1 MGLQPRNRALR
12 RIVLA
17 ILVLCGLAGVVI
29 GPILVRARG
38 PLATARS
45 LSSDDRFAEA
55 EQAYLDLARRRP
67 ASLPV
72 LVELLDN
79 HAEWITSTI
88 RGPDDR
94 PERAG
99 DPSRSPPASEA
110 GIDAVLAAPDL
121 PADVALLARWWRT
134 VDGDQSNSV
143 DRAAV
148 VAAAERDP
156 PAAWANHLL
165 GREATRSDD
174 DDEASRR
181 FAKEAIAFDDRR
193 RDAAEACRHWIDD
206 GDWGHLA
213 AAMAEP
219 RFARQVGAD
228 VEFELALRHN
238 DWRGAIRWFFPS
250 QYEGATLGIWLLAGV
265 SGIVWFGL
273 CAIIGHVGARL
284 RVRVP
289 LYLAAVVLGVLSTYV
304 TIAISIAEERLLSFV
319 EKGEPLLDLIYYVV
333 GVGLREELS
342 KALLLLPLVPIV
354 RRWGK
359 RREAMA
365 CGALVGLGFAA
376 EENLGYFRM
385 GLSTALSRFMTANFL
400 HVSTTALVAV
410 AIDDA
415 VRGRETRP
423 GDLSRTL
430 ALVIAAHGLYD
441 FFLSSGA
448 VGGGSFL
455 SMFVFILLTRRFV
468 DVLRGLPGR
477 EGPLLRWFL
486 VGLTAVVGASFVYA
500 SALVGPQHAAG
511 ALLEGSLGIGIV
523 AFVFVRE
530 LGTV

>member
-1 MGLQPRNRALR
+1 MALQSSNRALR

-17 ILVLCGLAGVVI
+17 ILVVCGLAGVGI

-45 LSSDDRFAEA
+45 LSSDDRFVEA
-55 EQAYLDLARRRP
+55 ERAYLDLARRRP

-72 LVELLDN
+72 LIELLDN
-79 HAEWITSTI
+79 HAEWITSTT
-88 RGPDDR
+88 RGTNEA
-94 PERAG
+94 ERTD
-99 DPSRSPPASEA
+99 DPSRLPPTSEA
-110 GIDAVLAAPDL
+110 GIDEVLGAPDL
-121 PADVALLARWWRT
+121 PADVALLARWWRA
-134 VDGDQSNSV
+134 VDRDQPNSV

-148 VAAAERDP
+148 VTAADRDP

-181 FAKEAIAFDDRR
+181 FAKEATAFDDRG

-206 GDWGHLA
+206 GDWDRLA
-213 AAMAEP
+213 SAMAEP

-228 VEFELALRHN
+228 VDFELALRRN
-238 DWRGAIRWFFPS
+238 DWRRAIRWFFPS

-273 CAIIGHVGARL
+273 CAIIGHVGARPRL
-284 RVRVP
+284 RLP
-289 LYLAAVVLGVLSTYV
+289 LYVAAFALGVLSTYV
-304 TIAISIAEERLLSFV
+304 TIAISIAEERLLKFA

-455 SMFVFILLTRRFV
+455 SMFVFLLLTRRFV

-486 VGLTAVVGASFVYA
+486 IGLAAVVGASFIYA

-511 ALLEGSLGIGIV
+511 ALVEGSLGIGIV

-530 LGTV
+530 LGSI